1 MKTITQLQLDFISL
15 YEQMYGFVPTFGTI
29 HDWNNPGWLGRMYDD
44 LYKTY
49 NSLPDEY
56 VGWATVE
63 VQVSRGTWFHVI
75 KNTPI

>member
-1 MKTITQLQLDFISL
+1 MKTITQLQIDFISL

-49 NSLPDEY
+49 NSEPEELWD
-56 VGWATVE
+56 
-63 VQVSRGTWFHVI
+63 
-75 KNTPI
+75 

>member
-29 HDWNNPGWLGRMYDD
+29 YDWNNASWLGRMYDD

-63 VQVSRGTWFHVI
+63 V
-75 KNTPI
+75 

>member
-63 VQVSRGTWFHVI
+63 V
-75 KNTPI
+75 